1 MKRILFL
8 IVCLMPFS
16 VKADM
21 DNKCL
26 VEIKEWMSS
35 YPAQAQALAS
45 GVMKCKRNNILFVSG
60 VNLTDEN
67 ALMFIANYCRFD
79 RNVVRGNNSFTCVLY
94 RPTQR
99 L

>member
-1 MKRILFL
+1 M
-8 IVCLMPFS
+8 MPFS
-16 VKADM
+16 AKADM
-21 DNKCL
+21 DNKCI
-26 VEIKEWMSS
+26 VEINEVMSS
-35 YPAQAQALAS
+35 YLAQAQALES
-45 GVMKCKRNNILFVSG
+45 GVMNCKRNNILFVSG
-60 VNLTDEN
+60 VNLIDEN